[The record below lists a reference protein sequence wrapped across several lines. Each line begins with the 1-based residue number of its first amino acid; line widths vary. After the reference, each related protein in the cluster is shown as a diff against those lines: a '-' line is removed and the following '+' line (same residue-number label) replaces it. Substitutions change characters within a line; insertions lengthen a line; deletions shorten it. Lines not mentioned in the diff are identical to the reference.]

1 MNINLHGGSLIW
13 LRRDLRIMENDL
25 VKNALLKNR
34 KLIFCFVFDDVILE
48 SIKSSS
54 FSILDSNSLHVDKRL
69 GFIYLTLDDIK
80 KKLQEF
86 GSDLLVLQGDP
97 VELIPHAAKAV
108 NAGCVFWSKD
118 YEQYARKRDQKI
130 SQSLEMLNI
139 SSSQIKSQCIF
150 EEFEVLTNEGNPY
163 TVFTPYKKKWLTKF
177 SDLNNPWADY
187 SKEQLAGCLGKV
199 DHLNKMPEIEDLG
212 FSSESKQIKLQC
224 GSEGAIKLVDDFF
237 KIIKHYEYSRNFP
250 AKKGVSY
257 LSTHFRF
264 GTISVKKVVYS
275 IFTKIQEFKR
285 NGMDTEG
292 MQSWLSE
299 LIWRD
304 FYMQIL
310 FHFPHVETG
319 CFKRKYDKLNW
330 NVNDDLFFKWTKGKT
345 GYPLVDAGMRQ
356 LNETGYMHNRLRMV
370 TASFLTK
377 HLGIN
382 WQEGEKYFANKLLDF
397 DLSANNGGWQWAAS
411 TGCDA
416 QPYFR
421 IFNPTSQAKKFDPE
435 GAFIKKYV
443 PELSNLPSKLIH
455 EPWKIQEFRNP
466 NYKIEYDT
474 RIVDHVEA
482 RKKTLD
488 RFNAVSDTSINN

>member
-1 MNINLHGGSLIW
+1 MKLNLEGGSLIW

-25 VKNALLKNR
+25 VKHALLKNK
-34 KLIFCFVFDDVILE
+34 KLVFCFVFDHVILE
-48 SIKSSS
+48 NIKSSP
-54 FSILDSNSLHVDKRL
+54 FSILDSKSLHVDKRL
-69 GFIYLTLDDIK
+69 GFIYGTLSEIK
-80 KKLQEF
+80 KKLQAF
-86 GSDLLVLQGDP
+86 GSDLLILQGDP
-97 VELIPHAAKAV
+97 VEVIPKTAETV
-108 NAGCVFWSKD
+108 NAGCVFWAKD
-118 YEQYARKRDQKI
+118 YEQYARKRDKRI
-130 SQSLEMLNI
+130 SQSLEILNI
-139 SSSQIKSQCIF
+139 KSLQIKSQCIF

-163 TVFTPYKKKWLTKF
+163 TVFTPYKKKWLAKF
-177 SDLNNPWADY
+177 SDLNNPWTDY
-187 SKEQLAGCLGKV
+187 SKEQLSEYVGKV
-199 DHLNKMPEIEDLG
+199 DHLNKMPEIEELG
-212 FSSESKQIKLQC
+212 FSSESKHIKLEI
-224 GSEGAIKLVDDFF
+224 GSEGANKLIEDFF
-237 KIIKHYEYSRNFP
+237 KVIKHYEYSRNFP
-250 AKKGVSY
+250 CKKGVSY

-264 GTISVKKVVYS
+264 GTISVKKVVHS
-275 IFTKIQEFKR
+275 IFTKIQEFKQ
-285 NGMDTEG
+285 NGIDTEG

-319 CFKRKYDKLNW
+319 CFKKKYDKLIW
-330 NVNDDLFFKWTKGKT
+330 NINDDLFLAWTEGKT

-377 HLGIN
+377 DLGIN

-435 GAFIKKYV
+435 GEFIKKYV
-443 PELSNLPSKLIH
+443 PEISNLSSKQIH
-455 EPWKIQEFRNP
+455 EPWKIQDLRGSE
-466 NYKIEYDT
+466 YKIEYYN
-474 RIVDHVEA
+474 RIVDHDEA
-482 RKKTLD
+482 RIRTLE
-488 RFNAVSDTSINN
+488 RFNAVSDN

>member
-1 MNINLHGGSLIW
+1 MKLNLYGGSLIW

-25 VKNALLKNR
+25 VKNAILKS
-34 KLIFCFVFDDVILE
+34 KKIVFCFVFDSVILKNIRN
-48 SIKSSS
+48 SP
-54 FSILDSNSLHVDKRL
+54 FSTLDSKSLHVDNRL
-69 GFIYLTLDDIK
+69 GFIYLTLSDLK
-80 KKLQEF
+80 KKLREF

-97 VELIPHAAKAV
+97 VELIPKTAKAV
-108 NAGCVFWSKD
+108 NAGYVFWSKD
-118 YEQYARKRDQKI
+118 YEQYARKRDTKI
-130 SQSLEMLNI
+130 SQSLEKLSI
-139 SSSQIKSQCIF
+139 KSSQIKSQCVF

-163 TVFTPYKKKWLTKF
+163 TVFTPYKKKWLTNF
-177 SDLNNPWADY
+177 LNLNNPWTDY
-187 SKEQLAGCLGKV
+187 SKKQLGECLVKV
-199 DHLNKMPEIEDLG
+199 DHLNKMPELEELG
-212 FSSESKQIKLQC
+212 FSPESKQIKLQF
-224 GSEGAIKLVDDFF
+224 GSEGAKKLLDDFF
-237 KIIKHYEYSRNFP
+237 KVIKHYDHSRNFP
-250 AKKGVSY
+250 AKRGVSY

-264 GTISVKKVVYS
+264 GTISVKKVVHL
-275 IFTKIQEFKR
+275 IFTKIQECKQ
-285 NGMDTEG
+285 NGIDTEG
-292 MQSWLSE
+292 IQSWLSE

-319 CFKRKYDKLNW
+319 CFKRKYDKLKW
-330 NVNDDLFFKWTKGKT
+330 DSNDDLFFKWTKGKT
-345 GYPLVDAGMRQ
+345 GYPIVDAGMRQ

-377 HLGIN
+377 DLGIN

-435 GAFIKKYV
+435 GEFIKKYV
-443 PELSNLPSKLIH
+443 PELNNLPSKMIH
-455 EPWKIQEFRNP
+455 EPWKTQELLSSE
-466 NYKIEYDT
+466 YKTEYYT
-474 RIVDHVEA
+474 RIVDHDEA

-488 RFNAVSDTSINN
+488 RFNAVSDN